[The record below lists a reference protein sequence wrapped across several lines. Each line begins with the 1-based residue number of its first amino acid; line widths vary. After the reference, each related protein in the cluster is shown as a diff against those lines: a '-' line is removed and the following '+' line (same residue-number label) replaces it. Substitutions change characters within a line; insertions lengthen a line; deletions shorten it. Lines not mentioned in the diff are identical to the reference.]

1 MAYNYLFKVVLI
13 GDAGVGKSS
22 LLCNI
27 TNNQFYY
34 NYDMTIGV
42 EYTSKIIIQDAK
54 CIKLQ
59 IWDTAGQEVFKS
71 ITKSYYRDNSV
82 IIIVYDTTDYK
93 SFLNV
98 ETWLNDI
105 KEFSNE
111 SLIYLVGNKI
121 DIYRDRKV
129 TFEEGNKFAKEHNLN
144 FMEISAKNKEGI
156 ALFENIIAKLSQKI
170 DTNTYLSGSKYGTI
184 HRLDNEEKH
193 SSYIDCCSII

>member
-22 LLCNI
+22 ILYNL
-27 TNNQFYY
+27 TNNQFFH

-42 EYTSKIIIQDAK
+42 EYSSKIITQDAK
-54 CIKLQ
+54 YIKLQ

-82 IIIVYDTTDYK
+82 IIIVYDTTDYE

-98 ETWLNDI
+98 ENWLNDI
-105 KEFSNE
+105 KEFADE

-121 DIYRDRKV
+121 DMYRDRKI
-129 TFEEGNKFAKEHNLN
+129 TFEEGNKFAKERNLN
-144 FMEISAKNKEGI
+144 FMEISAKNREGTE
-156 ALFENIIAKLSQKI
+156 LFDNIINKLSQKI
-170 DTNTYLSGSKYGTI
+170 DTNTYLSGSKYGSI
-184 HRLDNEEKH
+184 HRLNDVDTE
-193 SSYIDCCSII
+193 SSYKECCSII